1 MSEGEFSLATWTLRA
16 LEAAKA
22 NRQFTIID
30 PRIVDV
36 VMQTRRIV
44 PVPESLAECLA
55 FAAGYFLGKG
65 WL

>member
-22 NRQFTIID
+22 DRQFTIID

-44 PVPESLAECLA
+44 PVPESPASCLA